1 MYSSPSG
8 QGTQSGLPSS
18 VVQPVSF
25 RVPGGHRWQQN
36 LPSRCRPFGHPDSRS
51 VMLWLDSN
59 TSELILVTWILP
71 PLDNGPAIK
80 VTIRGRRT
88 PSLVMAGEQ
97 RSEVKDLLTLPAEPV
112 SYPPGKAIAP
122 PGPFWAPG
130 SLGVCLPAG
139 PAPGAHA
146 KWHSSSFPL
155 FPEVSLSTCVCLLR
169 DPRGNLKKCSG
180 GGAGRKL
187 CWGALGLRKAPLIQ
201 LLACEGGAERGVRV
215 CCTNGHSPFWG
226 VSTVAW
232 LVRFRWGTWGRL
244 AILPKLFCSSDWE
257 GWGGLKLRLELWAP
271 KSCLVAGALANCW
284 EQSVLSFTQLPVLWW
299 HERPAGAPT
308 SVWSV
313 LWRFWKGKTP

>member
-80 VTIRGRRT
+80 ITIRGRRT
-88 PSLVMAGEQ
+88 PSPVMAGEQ

-112 SYPPGKAIAP
+112 SYPPGKAIVP

-130 SLGVCLPAG
+130 SLGVCVCQQG
-139 PAPGAHA
+139 PPRALTRSDTQAPFL
-146 KWHSSSFPL
+146 SFQ
-155 FPEVSLSTCVCLLR
+155 
-169 DPRGNLKKCSG
+169 KC
-180 GGAGRKL
+180 R
-187 CWGALGLRKAPLIQ
+187 
-201 LLACEGGAERGVRV
+201 
-215 CCTNGHSPFWG
+215 
-226 VSTVAW
+226 
-232 LVRFRWGTWGRL
+232 
-244 AILPKLFCSSDWE
+244 
-257 GWGGLKLRLELWAP
+257 WAP
-271 KSCLVAGALANCW
+271 VCVSS
-284 EQSVLSFTQLPVLWW
+284 E
-299 HERPAGAPT
+299 
-308 SVWSV
+308 
-313 LWRFWKGKTP
+313 TPEGT